1 MYLKPISNITI
12 ILVTIRLQAK
22 TYFTIESKTRQ
33 MEQLRRS
40 KKEPKRSKRSKMV
53 KTNSDLNTQ
62 KWTCTQLKQK
72 QMKHRNKTSWARK
85 MKVSRAS
92 SVLLLHDE
100 SFQMQ
105 ITTADQPL
113 TNSFSFV
120 LPSVNFDLPWL
131 FVLPW
136 QLWATVK
143 KSLSYENYIKW
154 NRNYSTL

>member
-62 KWTCTQLKQK
+62 KWTWTQLKQK
-72 QMKHRNKTSWARK
+72 QMKHRNKASWARK
-85 MKVSRAS
+85 NEGFS
-92 SVLLLHDE
+92 SEQCVTVTRRIISDANNNRWPA
-100 SFQMQ
+100 
-105 ITTADQPL
+105 ADQL
-113 TNSFSFV
+113 VFFRFAVS
-120 LPSVNFDLPWL
+120 
-131 FVLPW
+131 
-136 QLWATVK
+136 
-143 KSLSYENYIKW
+143 
-154 NRNYSTL
+154 

>member
-1 MYLKPISNITI
+1 MYLKPISNIII
-12 ILVTIRLQAK
+12 ILVTIHLQAN
-22 TYFTIESKTRQ
+22 TYFIIESKTRQ

-40 KKEPKRSKRSKMV
+40 KKEAKRSKRSKMV

-105 ITTADQPL
+105 ITTADQL
-113 TNSFSFV
+113 VFFV

-143 KSLSYENYIKW
+143 NSLSYENYIKW

>member
-1 MYLKPISNITI
+1 MYLKPISNIII
-12 ILVTIRLQAK
+12 ILVTIHLQAN
-22 TYFTIESKTRQ
+22 TYFIIESKTRQ

-40 KKEPKRSKRSKMV
+40 KKEAKRSKRSKMV

-62 KWTCTQLKQK
+62 KWTWTQLKQQ
-72 QMKHRNKTSWARK
+72 QMKHRNKTSWAQK
-85 MKVSRAS
+85 MKVFRAS

-105 ITTADQPL
+105 ITTADQL
-113 TNSFSFV
+113 VFFV

-143 KSLSYENYIKW
+143 NSLSYENYIKW

>member
-12 ILVTIRLQAK
+12 ILVTIRLQAN
-22 TYFTIESKTRQ
+22 TYFIIESKTRQ

-40 KKEPKRSKRSKMV
+40 KKEAKRSKRSKMV

-62 KWTCTQLKQK
+62 KWTWTQLKQQ

-85 MKVSRAS
+85 MKVFRAS

-105 ITTADQPL
+105 ITTADQL
-113 TNSFSFV
+113 VFFRFAVS
-120 LPSVNFDLPWL
+120 
-131 FVLPW
+131 
-136 QLWATVK
+136 
-143 KSLSYENYIKW
+143 
-154 NRNYSTL
+154 

>member
-12 ILVTIRLQAK
+12 ILVTIRLQAN

-40 KKEPKRSKRSKMV
+40 KKEAKRSKRSKMV

-85 MKVSRAS
+85 MKVFRAS

-105 ITTADQPL
+105 ITTAD
-113 TNSFSFV
+113 
-120 LPSVNFDLPWL
+120 
-131 FVLPW
+131 
-136 QLWATVK
+136 
-143 KSLSYENYIKW
+143 
-154 NRNYSTL
+154 

>member
-1 MYLKPISNITI
+1 MYLKPISNIII
-12 ILVTIRLQAK
+12 ILVTIHLQAN
-22 TYFTIESKTRQ
+22 TYFIIESKTRQ

-40 KKEPKRSKRSKMV
+40 KKEAKRSKRSKMV

-62 KWTCTQLKQK
+62 KWTWTQLKQQ
-72 QMKHRNKTSWARK
+72 QMKHRNKTSWAQK
-85 MKVSRAS
+85 MKVFRAS

-143 KSLSYENYIKW
+143 NSLSYENYIKW

>member
-12 ILVTIRLQAK
+12 ILVTIRLQAN
-22 TYFTIESKTRQ
+22 TYFIIESKTRQ

-40 KKEPKRSKRSKMV
+40 KKEAKRSKRSKMV

-72 QMKHRNKTSWARK
+72 QMKHRNKTSWVRK

-143 KSLSYENYIKW
+143 NSLSYENCIKW